1 MTENVPPVPPTQN
14 VTPQSYPSHGP
25 DGPIRGNEP
34 PYGSPQP
41 YAQAAPPPGYVQQ
54 PYPQH
59 TQYVQYP
66 PQQFAPPAGQWV
78 PAGPAGPK
86 SSGYRVAS
94 SIVAIVLGV
103 WLFLQFLVGVEVGAG
118 FASILLLIAAFGT
131 LTSAIV
137 LLAKHRGRLR
147 EAPLILLGFTSF
159 AILVSLIVGIGF
171 GFYPVSFVVPL
182 LAAPVFI
189 VMGIGLSR
197 EKRGL

>member
-1 MTENVPPVPPTQN
+1 MTENVPPVPPAAQN

-25 DGPIRGNEP
+25 DGPIPGNEP
-34 PYGSPQP
+34 PYGPPQP
-41 YAQAAPPPGYVQQ
+41 YAPPPGYGQQ
-54 PYPQH
+54 PYPQQA
-59 TQYVQYP
+59 QYIQYP
-66 PQQFAPPAGQWV
+66 PQQQFASAGQWV

-86 SSGYRVAS
+86 SSAYRVAS

-103 WLFLQFLVGVEVGAG
+103 WLFLQFLVGVAVGAG
-118 FASILLLIAAFGT
+118 FATILFLIAAFGT

-182 LAAPVFI
+182 LAAPVLI